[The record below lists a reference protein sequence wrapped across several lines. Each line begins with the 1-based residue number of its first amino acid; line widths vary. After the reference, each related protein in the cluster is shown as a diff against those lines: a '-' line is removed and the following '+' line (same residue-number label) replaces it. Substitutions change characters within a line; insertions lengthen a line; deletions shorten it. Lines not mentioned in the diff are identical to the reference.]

1 MSTGGNMSNRPL
13 ITDEQRLDWLAY
25 HPSVALD
32 IFSRLKEIDYL
43 REDIDDLMIDY
54 GDRDDL

>member
-13 ITDEQRLDWLAY
+13 ITDEQRLDCLA
-25 HPSVALD
+25 HHQLVALN
-32 IFSRLKEIDYL
+32 IFSRLKEVDYL

>member
-1 MSTGGNMSNRPL
+1 MSNRPL
-13 ITDEQRLDWLAY
+13 ITDEQRLDWLAH

-32 IFSRLKEIDYL
+32 IFSRLKGVDYL
-43 REDIDDLMIDY
+43 REDIDDLVIDY